1 MARLFDS
8 FIMVDWSAASK
19 PASGKDSI
27 WIGALAPDARLRLKF
42 RAANPE
48 TREKAFQQLKE
59 LIQRLVG
66 RGDRILL
73 GFDFPLGYPKGTAAA
88 LGLKSKD
95 AAWVAMHE
103 FLCKEM
109 KDKPDNTNNRFALA
123 ARMNRL
129 ISDGPFPFWGCPKR
143 DELTTL
149 SVKKPRDH
157 EKGDVAEYR
166 LTEKEAIK
174 QKLGR
179 PQPVWKVAYAGAVG
193 GQSLTGIPVL
203 HKLQAEIEGFKIWPF
218 EMPLAPMTRDDLDG
232 VNVVATEI
240 YPSMRPTVV
249 GDREIRDEAQVRI
262 IAEFFAELDEKQ
274 RLGALFEGPK
284 DASKTKISTVSG
296 EEGWILGV

>member
-1 MARLFDS
+1 
-8 FIMVDWSAASK
+8 MVDWSAASK

-48 TREKAFQQLKE
+48 TREKAFQQLKD
-59 LIQRLVG
+59 LIQRLVR

-73 GFDFPLGYPKGTAAA
+73 GFDFPLGYPEGTAKA
-88 LGLKSKD
+88 LNLNAKED
-95 AAWVAMHE
+95 APWRAMHD

-123 ARMNRL
+123 SRMNRM

-149 SVKKPRDH
+149 SVKKARDH
-157 EKGDVAEYR
+157 GKKDMPEYR
-166 LTEKEAIK
+166 RAELSAIQ

-179 PQPVWKVAYAGAVG
+179 PQPIWKIAYAGAVG
-193 GQSLTGIPVL
+193 GQSLTGIPVVNRL
-203 HKLQAEIEGFKIWPF
+203 KAEIDGFKLWPF
-218 EMPLAPMTRDDLDG
+218 ELPLAPLAKDDLED
-232 VNVVATEI
+232 VSVVATEI
-240 YPSMRPTVV
+240 YPSMRPTIV
-249 GDREIRDEAQVRI
+249 GDGEIRDEAQVRI

-274 RLGALFEGPK
+274 RLGALFSGPK
-284 DASKTKISTVSG
+284 DASDAAKNAISG